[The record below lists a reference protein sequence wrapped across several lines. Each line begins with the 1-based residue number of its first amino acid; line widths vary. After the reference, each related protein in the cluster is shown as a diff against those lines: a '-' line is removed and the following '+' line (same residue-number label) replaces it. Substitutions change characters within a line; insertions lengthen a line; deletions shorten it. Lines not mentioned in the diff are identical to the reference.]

1 MELTTLAA
9 HEKSWFNQ
17 RSNMLVRDANQSH
30 YESMDKIFVWV
41 MVINWLA
48 AIVTAVIVSP
58 YTWIGAE
65 SLVHIHVWIAIGLGG
80 CISSVPILL
89 GLCCPGMPIT
99 RHVMAIGQA
108 LSGALLIHL
117 TGGRIETHFHVFCS
131 LAFVAF
137 YHDWRVLVTM
147 TVVVAA
153 DHAIR
158 GIFFPLSVYG
168 VVMESPYRWI
178 EHAAWV
184 VAEDFGLILACVGA
198 QKKTRAVA
206 ETRARME
213 LEREQVEDR
222 IEERTK
228 ALRAKTEEAEKY
240 AFVTKHTN
248 SSVLILDENARVESV
263 NDAFTRITG
272 YSAEEVIGKF
282 PLDVLGGP
290 ATTDEERAKLIN
302 GIKSQRPF
310 TLSVH
315 KHRKSGEVIIVNIEA
330 QPVFDANGKL
340 IRYFQVEE
348 DITRAVRE
356 KEELQ
361 CLTDEL
367 KTTADH
373 LRQQSYDL
381 ESARAHSE
389 RLLDSIDSI
398 LIQSDE
404 NGVVQRWNQSAER
417 VFGLVAEEAVGRNF
431 DRLPIQWVDFSP
443 IASIIDSRGETPTCR
458 AEVQF
463 LSDDGTT
470 RVISFAGFPVI
481 EHGEFLGYL
490 ILGTDHTENRVM
502 EQQLHNAQKLESV
515 GQLAAGVAHE
525 INTPMQ
531 YVGDNLNYVDSKFEK
546 LVDYID
552 NALELIEVADQQ
564 GFESDRVAE
573 LQAKSKKLKLNKL
586 VNQIPEALS
595 DSIEGVGHV
604 SRIVRAMKEL
614 SHPGSDEK
622 SPVDINRSLETTMTV
637 STNEWKYVAEMETE
651 FEEGLA
657 MIDGFPGELNQVF
670 LNLIVNSAHAISDMT
685 DGGNNGMG
693 KIILRSRSKGNFV
706 RVEIQDTGGG
716 IPQKARERVFDPF
729 FTTKAVGKGTGQGLA
744 IAHSVVVQKHGGK
757 LAFEVEEG
765 VGTTFIVELPMPAVP
780 SP

>member
-1 MELTTLAA
+1 MASTALAS
-9 HEKSWFNQ
+9 HEKAWLNH
-17 RSNMLVRDANQSH
+17 RSDILVREANLAHHKSIDH
-30 YESMDKIFVWV
+30 IFVWA
-41 MVINWLA
+41 MVVNWLA
-48 AIVTAVIVSP
+48 AIVAAVVISP

-65 SLVHIHVWIAIGLGG
+65 SLVHTHVWVAVGLGG

-89 GLCCPGMPIT
+89 GLYCPGLPIT
-99 RHVMAIGQA
+99 RHVMAVAQA
-108 LSGALLIHL
+108 LFGALLIHL
-117 TGGRIETHFHVFCS
+117 SGGRIETHFHIFCS
-131 LAFVAF
+131 LAFIAF
-137 YHDWRVLVTM
+137 YHDWRVLVTI
-147 TVVVAA
+147 TVVVAL

-158 GIFFPLSVYG
+158 GIYFPLSVYG

-184 VAEDFGLILACVGA
+184 LAEDFGLILACVGA
-198 QKKTRAVA
+198 QKKNRDVA

-213 LEREQVEDR
+213 LERDHVEHR
-222 IEERTK
+222 IEKRTRE
-228 ALRAKTEEAEKY
+228 LQAKTAEAEKY
-240 AFVTKHTN
+240 AFVTQHTN
-248 SSVLILDENARVESV
+248 SSVLILDENAEVESV
-263 NDAFTRITG
+263 NDAFTKITG
-272 YSAEEVIGKF
+272 YSAKDVIGKF

-290 ATTDEERAKLIN
+290 ATTDAERTELIN
-302 GIKSQRPF
+302 GIKLRKPF
-310 TLSVH
+310 KLCVH
-315 KHRKSGEVIIVNIEA
+315 KHRKSGEVIIVNVET
-330 QPVFDANGKL
+330 QPVFDQDGKL
-340 IRYFQVEE
+340 IRYFQIME

-361 CLTDEL
+361 CVSDEL
-367 KTTADH
+367 KTTADR
-373 LRQQSYDL
+373 LRQQSCDL

-404 NGVVQRWNQSAER
+404 NGVVQRWNHSAEQ
-417 VFGLVAEEAVGRNF
+417 VFGLTAEETVGRNF
-431 DRLPIQWVDFSP
+431 DGLPIEWVDFSP
-443 IASIIDSRGETPTCR
+443 IASVIDSKGDTPNCR
-458 AEVQF
+458 TEVQF

-470 RVISFAGFPVI
+470 RVLGFTGFPVI
-481 EHGEFLGYL
+481 EHGVFLGYL
-490 ILGTDHTENRVM
+490 ILGSDLTENRVM
-502 EQQLHNAQKLESV
+502 EQQLQNAQKLESV

-531 YVGDNLNYVDSKFEK
+531 YLGDNLNYVDSKFEK

-552 NALELIEVADQQ
+552 NALELIDVADRQ
-564 GFESDRVAE
+564 GFESDRVAD

-614 SHPGSDEK
+614 SHPGTDEK

-637 STNEWKYVAEMETE
+637 STNEWKYVAEMETD
-651 FEEGLA
+651 FEENLDL
-657 MIDGFPGELNQVF
+657 IDGFPGELNQVF

-685 DGGNNGMG
+685 DGGNDGMG
-693 KIILRSRSKGNFV
+693 KIILRSKRQGNFV

-716 IPQKARERVFDPF
+716 IPAQARERVFDPF

-744 IAHSVVVQKHGGK
+744 IAHSVVVQKHGGN
-757 LAFEVEEG
+757 LSFEVEEG
-765 VGTTFIVELPMPAVP
+765 VGTTFVVELPMPAVP
-780 SP
+780 ST